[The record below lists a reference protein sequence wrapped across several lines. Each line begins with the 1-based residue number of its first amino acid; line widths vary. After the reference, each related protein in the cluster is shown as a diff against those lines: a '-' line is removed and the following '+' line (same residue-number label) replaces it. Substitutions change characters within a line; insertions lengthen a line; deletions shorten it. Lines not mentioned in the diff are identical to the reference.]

1 MSDHFAVHRISGA
14 AERRS
19 ASKAGSLSV
28 ARAHTEHSAR
38 RRALLKDGLRA
49 SGYIGI
55 VDNVTSSVRCN
66 APARVSKNASAFA
79 GAEAGYS
86 RDR

>member
-38 RRALLKDGLRA
+38 RRAMVKGGLCA
-49 SGYIGI
+49 NGYIGI
-55 VDNVTSSVRCN
+55 GNGVTSSVRCE
-66 APARVSKNASAFA
+66 APGRLAKHASTFA
-79 GAEAGYS
+79 GAVEYS
-86 RDR
+86 RVR